1 MRAAPS
7 WRLQQIDRYVIGA
20 LAARFVPLFG
30 GIFAILLLERSLRL
44 VHEFSARGMDPLR
57 LPGLVAALIPYYV
70 NLAIP
75 AAFALTLILVLERLV
90 NDREIESMAAFGL
103 SLARIVRPML
113 VFAAL
118 MSGVALI
125 ASGWLEPI
133 GRHQYRMAHAAAVAD
148 SQIGRIQPRAIYS
161 PGTELVF
168 TADRIDRH
176 GMERFFLSSES
187 ANGER
192 LIATSRRASIV
203 GAADGTSIR
212 VALENGIL
220 LTGGAAMPRESR
232 FAQMT
237 LNLALSGGPK
247 VWQRG
252 RDAKE
257 LTLSELIS
265 RPAAAGAAGQRA
277 YAAESWSRLG
287 RSLSVVLLP
296 LLVAPLLLRS
306 REHRALTLAG
316 AGLLMI
322 AAHHLLNLA
331 TNLARSSSFG
341 PVLPIAGVWALL
353 LIAAL
358 AIWIA
363 CRRAPGPSS
372 RRATG
377 WGPFRFTLDARLGR
391 LLPLGSQIGR
401 YFRSML
407 LTWTL
412 AALAATTAILLLVDA
427 IEHGDALVERGD
439 PLLALLRF
447 VALRAPATGLQ
458 ALPIAALAGAILTFL
473 AIRASREIMAMQIA
487 SLPIF
492 RIVRMGM
499 AVPTLLALLWALL
512 AEWAVPAS
520 QARFAEWWH
529 QPAAGIAAA
538 PDARWF
544 RIGDTIVR
552 AAGEPGRHDTLR
564 SVEIYARDSDGML
577 AQQVLG
583 LAARWQENAWVFP
596 TATRLTLAGDLTTQA
611 VTDLRWSTLTPA
623 MARKILTAAPELSAQ
638 DARRALDGA
647 LPTDRARAFYDV
659 RWHWAFAG
667 PFVPAL
673 LLLLAAPVALASQ
686 NPASTRRGIWQAVVA
701 GLAFLIV
708 DGCFRIFGQLGMT
721 SVTTAVWAAPLL
733 FVLVGLIPLLRGER
747 GYGWTKPAAR

>member
-7 WRLQQIDRYVIGA
+7 WRLLQIDRYVIGA

-30 GIFAILLLERSLRL
+30 CIFAILLLERSLRL

-57 LPGLVAALIPYYV
+57 LPGLVAALVPYYV

-75 AAFALTLILVLERLV
+75 AAFAVTLILVLDRLV

-118 MSGVALI
+118 MSGLALI
-125 ASGWLEPI
+125 VAGWLEPI

-161 PGTELVF
+161 PGSELVF
-168 TADRIDRH
+168 TADRIDQR
-176 GMERFFLSSES
+176 GMERFFLSSEN

-192 LIATSRRASIV
+192 LLATSRRASIV
-203 GAADGTSIR
+203 AAADGTSIR
-212 VALENGIL
+212 VALEDGIL
-220 LTGGAAMPRESR
+220 LTGGAETPRESR

-247 VWQRG
+247 VWKRG

-257 LTLSELIS
+257 LTLAELIS
-265 RPAAAGAAGQRA
+265 RPAAAGEAGQRA

-306 REHRALTLAG
+306 RERRALTLAG

-331 TNLARSSSFG
+331 TNLARSSSLE

-363 CRRAPGPSS
+363 CRHAPGPSS
-372 RRATG
+372 SRAPG
-377 WGPFRFTLDARLGR
+377 RGSFRFTLDARLAR

-407 LTWTL
+407 LVWTL

-427 IEHGDALVERGD
+427 IEHGDALVARGD

-473 AIRASREIMAMQIA
+473 AIRASREIVAMQIA
-487 SLPIF
+487 SLSIF

-499 AVPTLLALLWALL
+499 AVPALLALLWVLL
-512 AEWAVPAS
+512 AESAVPAS

-529 QPAAGIAAA
+529 QPAARNVA
-538 PDARWF
+538 PETHWF
-544 RIGDTIVR
+544 RIGDTIAR

-564 SVEIYARDSDGML
+564 SVEIYARDPAGML
-577 AQQVLG
+577 AQRVLG
-583 LAARWQENAWVFP
+583 PKARWQENAWVFP
-596 TATRLTLAGDLTTQA
+596 TATRLTRADDLTTQP
-611 VTDLRWSTLTPA
+611 VTGLRWSALTPA
-623 MARKILTAAPELSAQ
+623 MARKILTTVPELSAQ
-638 DARRALDGA
+638 DARRALHGA
-647 LPTDRARAFYDV
+647 LPTGRARAFYAV

-667 PFVPAL
+667 PLVPAI

-686 NPASTRRGIWQAVVA
+686 NPASTRRGIWLAVVA

-733 FVLVGLIPLLRGER
+733 FVLIGLIPLLRGAR
-747 GYGWTKPAAR
+747 GYGWTNPAAR